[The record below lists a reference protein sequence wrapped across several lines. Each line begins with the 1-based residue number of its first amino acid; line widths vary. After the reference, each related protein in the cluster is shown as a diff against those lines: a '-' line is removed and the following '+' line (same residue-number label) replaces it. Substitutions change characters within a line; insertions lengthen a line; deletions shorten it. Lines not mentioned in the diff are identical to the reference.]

1 MARFNFKKYKGIPK
15 ISSVIVLISF
25 FMPFCVVKC
34 NNMKV
39 DNLTGINL
47 CTGTSFNTSTQNE
60 DDSFLA
66 ADEEASLTSNE
77 EAATDDTDYMPPKV
91 FALISLLL
99 GIFAAVF
106 AFMGDGVKR
115 VQQGMIANLAGM
127 IALIGLYVEMR
138 TSEGNYEKGYII
150 IELSMGFFLAFLG
163 FMIGFLFYFFL
174 KRRENKAEAN
184 MNTVDD
190 LIIQD

>member
-1 MARFNFKKYKGIPK
+1 
-15 ISSVIVLISF
+15 
-25 FMPFCVVKC
+25 
-34 NNMKV
+34 MKV

-47 CTGTSFNTSTQNE
+47 CTGTSFNTSTE
-60 DDSFLA
+60 DDAMSFEQSEETV
-66 ADEEASLTSNE
+66 ADDS
-77 EAATDDTDYMPPKV
+77 DYMPPKV

-106 AFMGDGVKR
+106 AFMGDGRKR
-115 VQQGMIANLAGM
+115 VQQAMVANAAGM
-127 IALIGLYVEMR
+127 IALVGLYIEMR

-150 IELSMGFFLAFLG
+150 IELSLGFFIAFLG

-184 MNTVDD
+184 ANTVDD